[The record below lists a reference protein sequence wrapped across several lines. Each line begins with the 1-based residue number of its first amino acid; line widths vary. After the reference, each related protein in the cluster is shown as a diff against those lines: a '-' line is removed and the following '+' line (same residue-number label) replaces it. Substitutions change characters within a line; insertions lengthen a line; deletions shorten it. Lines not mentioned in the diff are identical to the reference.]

1 MKFNASETLA
11 EKIAKH
17 LEDRIVKMEL
27 KPGERL
33 VEIKIAEE
41 LSVSQSSVREALRI
55 LEKIRFVKLMPRH
68 GTRVTEITEDYIISV
83 YDIFKELVGLATRK
97 TVERRKEADLSLIEK
112 ALKDVEK
119 SSKNGELYPY
129 NEAFF
134 QWGITCLKA
143 ASDPLLEEM
152 LIDIVP
158 TIRRFQYISLLHRGP
173 DEMPLTIKKM
183 KYSTDCIIK
192 RKVDEAYK
200 NNMDYLETEKK
211 SVLEIF
217 RKHFTEPAPGF
228 K

>member
-1 MKFNASETLA
+1 MKFNALETLS

-17 LEDRIVKMEL
+17 LEDKIVRMEI
-27 KPGERL
+27 KSGERL

-41 LSVSQSSVREALRI
+41 LGVSQSSVREALRI

-97 TVERRKEADLSLIEK
+97 TVERRSDSDLIHIKK
-112 ALKDVEK
+112 ALNDVEK
-119 SSKNGELYPY
+119 SSKNGDLYPY

-143 ASDPLLEEM
+143 AYDPLLEEM

-158 TIRRFQYISLLHRGP
+158 TIRRFQYISLIHKGT
-173 DEMPLTIKKM
+173 DKMTNAVKKM
-183 KYSTDCIIK
+183 KYSTECIIK
-192 RKVDEAYK
+192 GKADEAYL
-200 NNMDYLETEKK
+200 NNMEYLESEKN

-217 RKHFTEPAPGF
+217 REHYAGPAQ
-228 K
+228 